1 MIRPIGLAL
10 VLGAGWAFSA
20 AGQTD
25 KIVGVGA
32 VPCAQFSAE
41 IARTP
46 TAERDFL
53 AWAQGF
59 MSGAL
64 IRSPPGVDEGLD
76 LTPPGFP
83 LLRQAE
89 FLRSYCQAH
98 PEQDFMDAVHAL
110 YRTLRA
116 PPT

>member
-1 MIRPIGLAL
+1 MIRELL
-10 VLGAGWAFSA
+10 VVLMVAGETGSA
-20 AGQTD
+20 SAQAV
-25 KIVGVGA
+25 KIVGIGA
-32 VPCAQFSAE
+32 TPCAQFTAE
-41 IARTP
+41 IGRTP
-46 TAERDFL
+46 AAERDFF

-83 LLRQAE
+83 LPRQAE
-89 FLRSYCQAH
+89 FLRSYCQEH
-98 PEQDFMDAVHAL
+98 PKQDFMDAVHAL

>member
-1 MIRPIGLAL
+1 MIRLVGLAL
-10 VLGAGWAFSA
+10 AFGAGCAFSA
-20 AGQTD
+20 AAETD

-32 VPCAQFSAE
+32 VSCAQFSAE

-46 TAERDFL
+46 SAERDFL

-76 LTPPGFP
+76 LAPPSFP
-83 LLRQAE
+83 LPRQAA
-89 FLRSYCQAH
+89 FLRDHCATH
-98 PEQDFMDAVHAL
+98 PEQDYMDAVHAL
-110 YRTLRA
+110 YRTLRT